1 MFTMK
6 KLFKLPILAFVVCAF
21 LLLVYQQGNEYFRYT
36 VPDKNA
42 LSAIEHNCTKI
53 YTIQGEAHI
62 SPLCGKTVKTVPGIV
77 TGIRYSK
84 KKPVGFYMQDK
95 DGDGNTRTSDGMY
108 VHCGVKNVPH
118 SLTIGDAVTV
128 TGTVIEYV
136 YTPKNAKRP
145 DQLSTTQITIASS
158 QDVTILS
165 SGNPLPEPVEI
176 TASNLEKPVFTSN
189 LAQLDP
195 EHEAID
201 YYESLEGMRVKIVQ
215 PQVISP
221 PYKGTHYIAPFD
233 AKGFTP
239 RGALIYNSYDSTGRV
254 CVYPYAC
261 FADKKDAHVERPIP
275 TIGDRYEGDIVGVLS
290 YGYGNYQI
298 EITAPLPPLI
308 RSSIVPEKS
317 RITFDANTLNIASY
331 NLENYSIAWGKRV
344 HSSQKTP
351 KKRAVAFA
359 RQFVNELKCPD
370 IICLAEI
377 QDDSADTD
385 DSVVSAEKTLDY
397 LIDTIASLRG
407 CAPYKWIS
415 IAPENNKDGGAPGAN
430 VRCCYLYRTDR
441 IELVKDSDGD
451 FSNSTC
457 MTEAKI
463 AEDGLKLIQNP
474 SRIGVGN
481 AAFKRCRKS
490 LVAHF
495 KFKGAING
503 GKDFFVIN
511 NHFTSKRSDSK
522 IWGMP
527 QPAARASENKRLQ
540 QVHAVTDFI
549 QRVKKERP
557 HDARII
563 SAGDYNDFWFS
574 KPIAAFKALGM
585 KNVVEVLP
593 EYDRYTY
600 LYDGH
605 AQLLD
610 NMLLTDNIAI
620 DYADILHINAEFSP
634 KERLSDHDPLF
645 AQLRL

>member
-1 MFTMK
+1 MVF
-6 KLFKLPILAFVVCAF
+6 FICAF
-21 LLLVYQQGNEYFRYT
+21 FLLVYQQGSEYLRYT
-36 VPDKNA
+36 VPDKHG
-42 LSAIEHNCTKI
+42 LSAVEYNCTRI
-53 YTIQGEAHI
+53 YTIQGEGHI
-62 SPLCGKTVKTVPGIV
+62 SPLCGKAVQTIPAIV
-77 TGIRYSK
+77 TGIRYAK

-95 DGDGNTRTSDGMY
+95 DGDGNTSTSDGIY
-108 VHCGVKNVPH
+108 VQCGVKNIPH
-118 SLTIGDAVTV
+118 NLTIGDEVAVS
-128 TGTVIEYV
+128 GTVAEYA
-136 YTPKNAKRP
+136 YTAKTSKYSA
-145 DQLSTTQITIASS
+145 QMSITQIKIESK
-158 QDVTILS
+158 QDVLILS

-176 TASNLEKPVFTSN
+176 TAARLEKPVFISN

-201 YYESLEGMRVKIVQ
+201 YYESLEGMRVKVVQ
-215 PQVISP
+215 PRVISP
-221 PYKGTHYIAPFD
+221 PYKGTHYIAPAD

-239 RGALIYNSYDSTGRV
+239 RGGLIYNSYDSTGRI

-261 FADKKDAHVERPIP
+261 FADKKDAHAARPIP

-298 EITAPLPPLI
+298 ELTAPLPPLI
-308 RSSIVPEKS
+308 RSGITPEKS
-317 RITFDANTLNIASY
+317 RITFDADALNIASY
-331 NLENYSIAWGKRV
+331 NLENYSIAWGKSA
-344 HSSQKTP
+344 HSSKKTP
-351 KKRAVAFA
+351 KKRAAAFA

-385 DSVVSAEKTLDY
+385 DRVVSAEKTLDY
-397 LIDTIASLRG
+397 LTDSIASIRG

-430 VRCCYLYRTDR
+430 IRCCYLYRTDR

-451 FSNSTC
+451 FSNSTY
-457 MTEAKI
+457 MTEAQI
-463 AEDGLKLIQNP
+463 AADGLKLIQNP
-474 SRIGVGN
+474 SRIGAGN
-481 AAFKRCRKS
+481 AAFKRCRKP

-540 QVHAVTDFI
+540 QVQAVLDFI
-549 QRVKKERP
+549 QRLKKARP

-585 KNVVEVLP
+585 KNVVEALP
-593 EYDRYTY
+593 EHDRYTY

-605 AQLLD
+605 LQLLD
-610 NMLLTDNIAI
+610 NMLLTDTIAI

-634 KERLSDHDPLF
+634 QERLSDHDPLF
-645 AQLRL
+645 AQVTPVKDSSKTSK